1 MRLAAR
7 ARMFVAS
14 RTALV
19 TVPRMSVPAT
29 AVTLAPPEPPRAPEL
44 PFSGESHRSESER
57 SAPKE
62 TSRTEDKYV
71 VWSSSP
77 SDSSP
82 HGPGRDD

>member
-29 AVTLAPPEPPRAPEL
+29 AVTLAPPVAIAISIAIAIAIAAMVTLLGTTAVAVIAIAARL
-44 PFSGESHRSESER
+44 
-57 SAPKE
+57 
-62 TSRTEDKYV
+62 D
-71 VWSSSP
+71 
-77 SDSSP
+77 
-82 HGPGRDD
+82 

>member
-29 AVTLAPPEPPRAPEL
+29 AVTLAPPVAIAISIAIAAMVTLLGTTAVAVIAIAARL
-44 PFSGESHRSESER
+44 
-57 SAPKE
+57 
-62 TSRTEDKYV
+62 D
-71 VWSSSP
+71 
-77 SDSSP
+77 
-82 HGPGRDD
+82 

>member
-1 MRLAAR
+1 MEKRQDLQ
-7 ARMFVAS
+7 VAEQIS
-14 RTALV
+14 DWLKNET
-19 TVPRMSVPAT
+19 PFIEIPE
-29 AVTLAPPEPPRAPEL
+29 APPEPPRAPEL